1 MKQLALAVL
10 AAVTMG
16 VLPAQQP
23 APKPETVVITFHAKP
38 GAEAELA
45 RVIENHWT
53 VAREMK
59 LVQDSPHLTLRRM
72 EEGNKVCFTDIF
84 TWRDAAIPDNAP
96 PAIQAIWAQMNQLV
110 EARGGDPG
118 LAIASAAIVSR

>member
-1 MKQLALAVL
+1 MRQPTITALAAL
-10 AAVTMG
+10 AMG
-16 VLPAQQP
+16 VLMAQQP

-45 RVIENHWT
+45 RVIEKHWVT
-53 VAREMK
+53 AREMK
-59 LVQDSPHLTLRRM
+59 LVQESPHLTLRRG

-96 PAIQAIWAQMNQLV
+96 PAIQALWAQMNQLV
-110 EARGGDPG
+110 ESRGVDPG
-118 LAIASAAIVSR
+118 LVIASASIVSR

>member
-1 MKQLALAVL
+1 MRQRALAVL
-10 AAVTMG
+10 AAATMG
-16 VLPAQQP
+16 VLAAQHP
-23 APKPETVVITFHAKP
+23 APKPETVVITFHAKA

-45 RVIENHWT
+45 RVIEKHWT

-59 LVQDSPHLTLRRM
+59 LVNDSPHLTLRRI

-84 TWRDAAIPDNAP
+84 TWRDAATPDSAP

-110 EARGGDPG
+110 ESRGGDPG
-118 LAIASAAIVSR
+118 LAIASVAIVSR

>member
-1 MKQLALAVL
+1 MRRRALAAL

-16 VLPAQQP
+16 VLVAQQS
-23 APKPETVVITFHAKP
+23 APQPETVMITFHAKP

-45 RVIENHWT
+45 RAIEKHWT

-59 LVQDSPHLTLRRM
+59 LVQDSPHLTLQRT
-72 EEGNKVCFTDIF
+72 EDGNKVCFTDIF

-96 PAIQAIWAQMNQLV
+96 PAIQAIWAKMGQLV
-110 EARGGDPG
+110 ESRGGEPG
-118 LAIASAAIVSR
+118 LGIAEARIVNR

>member
-1 MKQLALAVL
+1 MRQSALAAL

-16 VLPAQQP
+16 VLVAQQP
-23 APKPETVVITFHAKP
+23 APMPETVVITFHAKP

-45 RVIENHWT
+45 RLIERHWT
-53 VAREMK
+53 IARKMK
-59 LVQDSPHLTLRRM
+59 LVLESPHLTLRRV
-72 EEGNKVCFTDIF
+72 EEGNRVCFTDIF

-110 EARGGDPG
+110 ESRGGEPG
-118 LAIASAAIVSR
+118 LVIASVSIVSH

>member
-1 MKQLALAVL
+1 MRQRALAAV

-16 VLPAQQP
+16 VLVAQQP

-45 RVIENHWT
+45 GVIEKHWT

-59 LVQDSPHLTLRRM
+59 LVQDSPHLTLRRI
-72 EEGNKVCFTDIF
+72 EEGNKVSFTDIF
-84 TWRDAAIPDNAP
+84 TWRDAAIPDHAP
-96 PAIQAIWAQMNQLV
+96 PAIQTIWAQMNQLV
-110 EARGGDPG
+110 ESRGGEPG
-118 LAIASAAIVSR
+118 LAIASVAIVSR

>member
-1 MKQLALAVL
+1 MRQRALAAL
-10 AAVTMG
+10 AALTMG
-16 VLPAQQP
+16 VLVAQQP
-23 APKPETVVITFHAKP
+23 APKPETVEITFHAKP

-45 RVIENHWT
+45 RVIEKHWT

-59 LVQDSPHLTLRRM
+59 LVHDSPHLTLRRV

-110 EARGGDPG
+110 ESRGADPG
-118 LAIASAAIVSR
+118 LAITSVAVISR

>member
-1 MKQLALAVL
+1 MRQRAFAAL
-10 AAVTMG
+10 AAVTIG
-16 VLPAQQP
+16 VLVAQQP

-45 RVIENHWT
+45 RVIEKHWT

-59 LVQDSPHLTLRRM
+59 LVNDSPHLTLRRA
-72 EEGNKVCFTDIF
+72 EEGNKVGFTDIF

-96 PAIQAIWAQMNQLV
+96 SDIQAIWAQMNELV
-110 EARGGDPG
+110 EPRTGEPG
-118 LAIASAAIVSR
+118 LAFATVAIVSR

>member
-1 MKQLALAVL
+1 MRQRTLAAL
-10 AAVTMG
+10 AAVTIG
-16 VLPAQQP
+16 VLTAQQP
-23 APKPETVVITFHAKP
+23 TPKPETVVITFHAKP

-45 RVIENHWT
+45 RVIEKHWT

-59 LVQDSPHLTLRRM
+59 LVNDSPHLTLRRA
-72 EEGNKVCFTDIF
+72 EEGNRVCFTDIF

-110 EARGGDPG
+110 EPRGGEPG
-118 LAIASAAIVSR
+118 LAFASVAIVSR

>member
-1 MKQLALAVL
+1 MRFAIL
-10 AAVTMG
+10 AAAIMT
-16 VLPAQQP
+16 VLLARQP

-45 RVIENHWT
+45 RVIEKHWT

-59 LVQDSPHLTLRRM
+59 LVHDSPHLTLRRN

-84 TWRDAAIPDNAP
+84 TWRDAAIPDHAP

-110 EARGGDPG
+110 ESRGGKPG
-118 LAIASAAIVSR
+118 LGIASADIVSR

>member
-1 MKQLALAVL
+1 
-10 AAVTMG
+10 MG
-16 VLPAQQP
+16 VLVAQQS

-45 RVIENHWT
+45 RVIEKHWT

-59 LVQDSPHLTLRRM
+59 LVHDSPHLTLRRV

-84 TWRDAAIPDNAP
+84 TWRDAAIPDKAP
-96 PAIQAIWAQMNQLV
+96 PAIQAIWEQMNQLV
-110 EARGGDPG
+110 EARGGDRG
-118 LAIASAAIVSR
+118 LAIANVAIVSR